1 MAIIPEDVRKALE
14 DTPPFAPKAAAP
26 SPSSLP
32 GNDWIAEAEAQSPA
46 QPSSPAAPSSLRGD
60 GSGSAQQP
68 PANEEGADGAQQQ
81 PTNEILSPK
90 EQDTRALIPHV
101 PVFSLDRLRA
111 LRARLGDGLNL
122 GIKFFVRE
130 GAPEKDEY
138 KESPDPLIFKGI
150 NILTARTSGGK
161 TLLLKSLCARILDL
175 KQDFHAVFIS
185 LEEGES
191 AIEEALLAGYLWN
204 KEAFPWLPGS
214 GETPRQI
221 EAITVKQI
229 HDYTKFKDALQ
240 SSEYTNKKDALQY
253 SDTIRLDNAA
263 HDLGE
268 RLHVIT
274 IENLEEAAL
283 AFAGGLEEKHRAVF
297 EADPPRADYS
307 DTIRAL
313 ILAYQKQFAGK
324 VVFFI
329 DYAQRIHHKDGP
341 GNASYKELQAVM
353 HDLMF
358 TARAGAV
365 VFLAAQSNRTV
376 ATGSAAGYAEK
387 GASRE
392 AAEYFNVYGEQ
403 LREAADLEQAAEM
416 IIYSTIDRYNNT
428 LNLRLTK
435 YRGGNRDQFAAI
447 PIFWGVQCARLDEKK
462 VTAPTL
468 KHAPEKP
475 KGTGGKGRNYTGDI
489 MGSSSPAKE
498 NDEFEGVF

>member
-1 MAIIPEDVRKALE
+1 MSKLPDDVIKALE
-14 DTPPFAPKAAAP
+14 NKAPKAPKTAAP

-46 QPSSPAAPSSLRGD
+46 QPSSPAAPSSMPGD

-68 PANEEGADGAQQQ
+68 PAKEKAADGAQQQ
-81 PTNEILSPK
+81 PTKETLSPK
-90 EQDTRALIPHV
+90 EQDARALVSYIPT
-101 PVFSLDRLRA
+101 FSIDRLRV
-111 LRARLGDGLNL
+111 LRARLGDGLDL
-122 GIKFFVRE
+122 GIKFYVRD
-130 GAPEKDEY
+130 GAAEQDKY

-150 NILTARTSGGK
+150 NIITARTSGGK

-204 KEAFPWLPGS
+204 KESFPWLPDR

-221 EAITVKQI
+221 EAITLKQI
-229 HDYTKFKDALQ
+229 HAYTKNPDAL
-240 SSEYTNKKDALQY
+240 EF
-253 SDTIRLDNAA
+253 SDTIRVDNAA

-283 AFAGGLEEKHRAVF
+283 AFAGGLEERHRADF

-462 VTAPTL
+462 ITAPTL